1 MAARQTTKKA
11 ARKRPQ
17 PGKAT
22 REAPAKTTKRAAEK
36 APEPKD
42 AGETKPTKRRT
53 AKKLDRKKLGEM
65 VDRMLLQLAER
76 VEEGECTITT
86 SEGMKLIQLRE
97 ALGLEQPSAVKVE
110 WVEPK
115 GE

>member
-1 MAARQTTKKA
+1 MATRQTTKKA
-11 ARKRPQ
+11 VRKRPQ

-22 REAPAKTTKRAAEK
+22 RETAARTAKRAAEK
-36 APEPKD
+36 APELKD
-42 AGETKPTKRRT
+42 AGEAKPAKRRT

-65 VDRMLLQLAER
+65 VDKMLLQLAER

>member
-1 MAARQTTKKA
+1 MATRQTTKKA

-17 PGKAT
+17 PGKGERKAAAKPKAAT
-22 REAPAKTTKRAAEK
+22 EAAAQGAEK
-36 APEPKD
+36 TAK
-42 AGETKPTKRRT
+42 KKRT
-53 AKKLDRKKLGEM
+53 ARKLDRKKLGAM

-86 SEGMKLIQLRE
+86 SEGVKLIQLRE
-97 ALGLEQPSAVKVE
+97 ALGLERPSAVKVE

-115 GE
+115 AE